1 MRRLD
6 KHPKKLV
13 ESDRFLQ
20 IHLSWLAQAIHYSD
34 TDLILHTCLNES
46 IRSFEGLIMVS
57 QLQWGP

>member
-20 IHLSWLAQAIHYSD
+20 IYLSWLAQANHYSD
-34 TDLILHTCLNES
+34 TDLILHTSLNES
-46 IRSFEGLIMVS
+46 MGRSFIAGLVS
-57 QLQWGP
+57 KHQWGP